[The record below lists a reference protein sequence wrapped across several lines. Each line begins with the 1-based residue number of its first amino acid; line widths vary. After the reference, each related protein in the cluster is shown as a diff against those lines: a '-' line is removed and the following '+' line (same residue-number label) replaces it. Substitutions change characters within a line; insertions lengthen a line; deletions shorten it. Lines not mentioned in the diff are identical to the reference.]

1 MNINGKCGKVWDLNK
16 DEVVWGQGWDST
28 EVGYISGYKW
38 YIR

>member
-1 MNINGKCGKVWDLNK
+1 MNINAKGGKVW
-16 DEVVWGQGWDST
+16 VVWGQGWDST